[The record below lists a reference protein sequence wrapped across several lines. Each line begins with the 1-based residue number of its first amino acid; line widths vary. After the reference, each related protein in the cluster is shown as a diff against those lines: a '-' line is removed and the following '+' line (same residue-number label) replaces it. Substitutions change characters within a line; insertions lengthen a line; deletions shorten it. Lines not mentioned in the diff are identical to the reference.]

1 VPARCWPHLRQ
12 VRATPTPGHGG
23 YTAFAFDVAER
34 MGHSSGYSE
43 NLIRMKTYFHAS
55 LFAFGL
61 ACSTFAD
68 KVDDAAL
75 RSLAERQV
83 PGASIAIIRS
93 GTVSARTYGTLE
105 KGGSVKVNPDTL
117 FQAASI
123 SKPLTAMATLRL
135 VQEGRLSLDQ
145 DINELLSGWK
155 LPQGSFHAR
164 VTIRMILSHTAGITV
179 SGVEGYEMGEPL
191 PNLIQIL
198 NGVPPAKNPAIVV
211 DTEPGTKYRYSG
223 GGYIVLQQLLSEKSG
238 VPFSEFMNKTILSPL
253 HMARST
259 YEQPLSTNWVGNA
272 ATGYDRK
279 GNPVKGRWHIY
290 PELAPAGLWTTP
302 TDLARFALEVGASL
316 EGKSDRILKPEM
328 ARLMVTPV
336 LGPHGLGLEAHNQGK
351 AFRFRHDGGNKGYRC
366 RLLFYPNLGEG
377 VVIMTNG
384 GRGDEVIVDVMQA
397 LRAEYTWPQ

>member
-1 VPARCWPHLRQ
+1 
-12 VRATPTPGHGG
+12 
-23 YTAFAFDVAER
+23 
-34 MGHSSGYSE
+34 
-43 NLIRMKTYFHAS
+43 MKTYFHAS

-61 ACSTFAD
+61 ACNTFAD
-68 KVDDAAL
+68 KVDDAML
-75 RSLAERQV
+75 RSLAEREV
-83 PGASIAIIRS
+83 PGASVAIIRN

-105 KGGSVKVNPDTL
+105 KGGSAKVNPDTL

-145 DINELLSGWK
+145 DINEILSGWK
-155 LPQGSFHAR
+155 LPQDSFHAR

-179 SGVEGYEMGEPL
+179 GGVPGYKVGEPL

-198 NGVPPAKNPAIVV
+198 NGVPPANTPPIVV

-223 GGYIVLQQLLSEKSG
+223 GGYIVLQQLLSEKSHL
-238 VPFSEFMNKTILSPL
+238 PFSEFMNRTLLSPL
-253 HMARST
+253 QMTRSD
-259 YEQPLSTNWVGNA
+259 YAQPLSTDLVTNA
-272 ATGYDRK
+272 ATGHDRQ
-279 GNPVKGRWHIY
+279 GHPVEGRWHIY

-302 TDLARFALEVGASL
+302 TDLAKFALEVGASL
-316 EGKSDRILKPEM
+316 NGKADHILKPEM
-328 ARLMVTPV
+328 ARLMVTSV
-336 LGPHGLGLEAHNQGK
+336 LGPHGLGLEAHNEGK
-351 AFRFRHDGGNKGYRC
+351 AFRFRHDGANRGYRC

-397 LRAEYTWPQ
+397 LRSEYSWPQ